1 MTRTRQSSEAS
12 APLLRCPVTGAELP
26 ADSPLAAAFGA
37 ELSTATHTAE
47 QTSTTAATPLSA
59 ENGGS
64 VDDHDAEKRSGAGD
78 DISDDATIRSGD
90 LAVYYDPLSF
100 SAYENPYELYK
111 VLREKAPVYYNERR
125 RLWVVSRYNDVRE
138 ILKNHQ
144 QFSSALGNDMDG
156 THDSYGAGNI
166 VASDQPEHT
175 SLRTAVRRVFAAREI
190 LEKEDGL
197 RAFAREL
204 LAKLYASGEGD
215 FAEDV
220 ALPLAIAGAIMLV
233 GLPKEDGP
241 WIHDHLLQSMERVVG
256 QYGIPEAAA
265 ASNIEAEEHIARWM
279 EERYERFRSGEEDAS
294 SSEAIAQ
301 IYQAVGK
308 GKVESQYQAGL
319 AHLLESAAVDA
330 PSALATNIITHLDKF
345 PAFHAYLE
353 SNPDRISDFLE
364 ELLRYDAPAQN
375 LCRQTI
381 EEVSIAN
388 VRIPKD
394 SRVMVL
400 LASANRDEDIFD
412 HADFFDIDREIT
424 PKNKIMTFGEGIH
437 ACMGSPLARLVGRV
451 LLEELV
457 QGPPIRVV
465 GVPERWAKQMVRG
478 FSKLPV
484 KVMPVNQP

>member
-1 MTRTRQSSEAS
+1 MPLARDTSES
-12 APLLRCPVTGAELP
+12 PVPVLTCPVTGAQLP
-26 ADSPLAAAFGA
+26 PDSPLAAAFGT
-37 ELSTATHTAE
+37 E
-47 QTSTTAATPLSA
+47 STTVAPAASVPTRAARSNVVSTEDQDPA
-59 ENGGS
+59 ARNGL
-64 VDDHDAEKRSGAGD
+64 DAEAK
-78 DISDDATIRSGD
+78 DDAKTKSGD
-90 LAVYYDPLSF
+90 LAVFYDPLSF

-125 RLWVVSRYNDVRE
+125 KLWVVSRYDDVRE
-138 ILKNHQ
+138 VLKNHQ

-204 LAKLYASGEGD
+204 LGRLYASGGGD

-265 ASNIEAEEHIARWM
+265 ASNIEAEEHIAQWM
-279 EERYERFRSGEEDAS
+279 EERYERFKSGEEDAN

-308 GKVESQYQAGL
+308 GKVESAYQAGL
-319 AHLLESAAVDA
+319 AHLIESAAVDA
-330 PSALATNIITHLDKF
+330 PSALVTNIVTHLDKF
-345 PAFHAYLE
+345 PAFHSYLA
-353 SNPDRISDFLE
+353 SNPDRITDFLE

-375 LCRQTI
+375 LCRQTT
-381 EEVSIAN
+381 EEVSVAN
-388 VRIPKD
+388 VTIPKD

-412 HADFFDIDREIT
+412 HPDFFDINREIT

-457 QGPPIRVV
+457 QGPAIRVV

-484 KVMPVNQP
+484 KVMPVNEP

>member
-1 MTRTRQSSEAS
+1 MPLTRESPESP
-12 APLLRCPVTGAELP
+12 APVLVCPVTGAQVP
-26 ADSPLAAAFGA
+26 SDSPLAAAFGA
-37 ELSTATHTAE
+37 HTPARASTVHADA
-47 QTSTTAATPLSA
+47 LSA
-59 ENGGS
+59 AAHDPAPGPDPEAETA
-64 VDDHDAEKRSGAGD
+64 DHAPALPGN
-78 DISDDATIRSGD
+78 
-90 LAVYYDPLSF
+90 LAVFYDPLSF
-100 SAYENPYELYK
+100 SAYENPYELYR
-111 VLREKAPVYYNERR
+111 VLRERAPVYYNERR
-125 RLWVVSRYNDVRE
+125 DLWVVSRYDDVRE
-138 ILKNHQ
+138 ILRNHQ

-197 RAFAREL
+197 RVYAREL
-204 LAKLYASGEGD
+204 LGRLHASGGGD

-220 ALPLAIAGAIMLV
+220 ALPLAIAGAVMLV

-265 ASNIEAEEHIARWM
+265 ASNIEAEEHIAQWM
-279 EERYERFRSGEEDAS
+279 EERYERFRSGEEDAG

-319 AHLLESAAVDA
+319 AHLIESAAVDA

-345 PAFHAYLE
+345 PAFHSYLA
-353 SNPDRISDFLE
+353 SNPDRITDFLE

-375 LCRQTI
+375 LCRQTT
-381 EEVSIAN
+381 EEVSVAN
-388 VRIPKD
+388 VTIPKN

-400 LASANRDEDIFD
+400 LASANRDEDVFE
-412 HADFFDIDREIT
+412 HADFFDIDRQIT

-437 ACMGSPLARLVGRV
+437 ACMGSPLARLVGRI

-457 QGPPIRVV
+457 QGPAIRVV

-484 KVMPVNQP
+484 KVMAVDQP